1 LVILR
6 PIPASIDS
14 PAVPSANKR
23 ERQRQNRDARRE
35 AMLEDA
41 KRRRR
46 FKTGRNV
53 VIALVALGVV
63 FGLVQLTKSDDSSSA
78 SSSSSASAVTCDKKT
93 PVNPPKTLTYP
104 DGPDQVIEDGATYEV
119 RLHTSCGDIPI
130 KLDVKQAP
138 KTVNS
143 FLFLVQNEFYNGTT
157 FHRIVTDFVDQGGD
171 PTGTGSGGPG
181 YTLPDEPPKG
191 GTYKVGDV
199 AMANSGSGTT
209 GSQFFLVVSKAGAKN
224 LGATG
229 AYSILGHMTD
239 DGLKVAQKINTFGSA
254 DSAGTPTRN
263 IYIFDA
269 GIVFGGNPA
278 KAASSTTTTQP

>member
-1 LVILR
+1 
-6 PIPASIDS
+6 
-14 PAVPSANKR
+14 VPKANKR

-53 VIALVALGVV
+53 VIALVALAAV
-63 FGLVQLTKSDDSSSA
+63 FGLVQLTKKDDSSNA
-78 SSSSSASAVTCDKKT
+78 SSSTPAPTCVQRT
-93 PVNPPKTLTYP
+93 PTNPPKTLTYP
-104 DGPDQVIEDGATYEV
+104 DGPDHVIDDGATYEV

-138 KTVNS
+138 ATVNS

-191 GTYKVGDV
+191 GTYKIGDV
-199 AMANSGSGTT
+199 AMANSGPGTT

-224 LGATG
+224 LGTSG
-229 AYSILGHMTD
+229 AYSLLGHMSD
-239 DGLKVAQKINTFGSA
+239 DGLKVAQKINTFGSP
-254 DSAGTPTRN
+254 DSAGTPTRT

-269 GIVFGGNPA
+269 GIVFGGNPG